1 VPPELFHAPSH
12 EPLAGEDW
20 SEAAARAAIAAIVTD
35 AEEAFDPA
43 TLWSAHPL
51 DEEGGPLPSPVG
63 LYLGAAGV
71 IWALDALG
79 RAGLATPAR
88 PWADVAAALP
98 DRYLAKPDMP
108 ELTDGRPVPSL
119 LAGESGVLL
128 VAHRLAPAPEHV
140 ERMLACVRANAHNPT
155 REILWGSPGTA
166 LAAQLL
172 LEATRDERLADAWRE
187 SADWLWDEWH
197 DGLWLQDMY
206 GQQRRYVGAGHGFAS
221 NVHVLARGDL
231 LDPERRR
238 ELERRSLETLR
249 AYAIRAG
256 DLAQWAPTEVPVGPD
271 VATRTQWCHGAP
283 GMVTSFGP
291 IAPDDDE
298 LTELLVAGGELT
310 WTAGPLAKGP
320 GLCHGTAGNGYA
332 FLKLLDRTGDERWLD
347 RARAFAMH
355 AAAQVERART
365 GYGQGRYSL
374 WTGDPGVACFL
385 ASCIRADPAM
395 PVLDTI

>member
-12 EPLAGEDW
+12 EPLAGADW
-20 SEAAARAAIAAIVTD
+20 SEAAARAAIAAIAAD

-43 TLWSAHPL
+43 TLWPAHPL

-71 IWALDALG
+71 IWALDRLAG
-79 RAGLATPAR
+79 AGLAALTR
-88 PWADVAAALP
+88 PWAEVAAALP
-98 DRYLAKPDMP
+98 DRYLAKPDVP

-128 VAHRLAPAPEHV
+128 VADRLAASPEHV
-140 ERMLACVRANAHNPT
+140 ERMLACVLANAHNPT

-166 LAAQLL
+166 LAAQLM
-172 LEATRDERLADAWRE
+172 LETTGDERLADAWRD
-187 SADWLWDEWH
+187 SADWLWDEWR

-206 GQQRRYVGAGHGFAS
+206 GKQRRYVGAGHGFAS

-231 LDPERRR
+231 LDAGRRR

-249 AYAIRAG
+249 TYVDRDG
-256 DLAQWAPTEVPVGPD
+256 DLAQWRPTDDPETT
-271 VATRTQWCHGAP
+271 AATTRTQWCHGAP
-283 GMVTSFGP
+283 GIVTSFAS
-291 IAPDDDE
+291 IARDDDE

-310 WTAGPLAKGP
+310 WTAGPLVKGP

-355 AAAQVERART
+355 AAAQVERARADH
-365 GYGQGRYSL
+365 GRGRYTL
-374 WTGDPGVACFL
+374 WTGDIGAACFL
-385 ASCIRADPAM
+385 ASCIRADTAM